1 MIGVDVTGLFDR
13 MEKVVGRRL
22 TNFIILMIA
31 VALLSGCLSIIF
43 NFLNPAFSWL
53 TPDGLS
59 VSSVINVFRLFSFAG
74 ILILL
79 MILISSAYYRMS
91 RAVDLMLKA
100 ESTITEAEL
109 TLLAATKLKNSG
121 ELEQV
126 MDVLKPALKDG
137 TWEAL
142 VKQYKERSK
151 PTDGDPE
158 STDLPVNNSVE

>member
-31 VALLSGCLSIIF
+31 VALMSGCLSIIF
-43 NFLNPAFSWL
+43 NFLNPFFSWL
-53 TPDGLS
+53 TPEGLS

-74 ILILL
+74 TLILL
-79 MILISSAYYRMS
+79 TLIISRAYYRVS
-91 RAVDLMLKA
+91 RAMDLMSKA
-100 ESTITEAEL
+100 ESAITEAEL
-109 TLLAATKLKNSG
+109 ALLEATKLKNSG
-121 ELEQV
+121 ELEQITNI
-126 MDVLKPALKDG
+126 LKPALRDG
-137 TWEAL
+137 TWEAF

-151 PTDGDPE
+151 PTDGDLE